1 MDWQS
6 SLDPKSINQP
16 SSHDLELMSHH
27 LAWSALGLNLDNRY
41 DLFIPTDAFINQV
54 STDTLDNHPEVRSSI
69 LNHDQ
74 ILHGLPWTII
84 PRLSTY
90 GLRHIVLAIHF
101 VMTLSQSRSYQHQG
115 WYPEAS
121 NQYSYSSNVNIHTSF
136 WPSNHRH
143 ETWSDH

>member
-27 LAWSALGLNLDNRY
+27 LAWSALGHNPDNRY
-41 DLFIPTDAFINQV
+41 DLFIPTDAFLNQI
-54 STDTLDNHPEVRSSI
+54 SSDTLNHHPEVRSSI
-69 LNHDQ
+69 LKHDH
-74 ILHGLPWTII
+74 ILHGFPLTIT

-90 GLRHIVLAIHF
+90 GLRHIILAIHF
-101 VMTLSQSRSYQHQG
+101 VMALSQYRSYQHQG
-115 WYPEAS
+115 WYKEAS
-121 NQYSYSSNVNIHTSF
+121 HQYSYSRNVTIHTSAR
-136 WPSNHRH
+136 PSNHRH

>member
-16 SSHDLELMSHH
+16 SSHDLELMSQH
-27 LAWSALGLNLDNRY
+27 LAWPALGLNPNNTY
-41 DLFIPTDAFINQV
+41 DLFIPNDAFLNQI
-54 STDTLDNHPEVRSSI
+54 SSDTLNHHSEVRSSI

-74 ILHGLPWTII
+74 ILHGLPWTIT
-84 PRLSTY
+84 PKLNTY
-90 GLRHIVLAIHF
+90 GLQHIVLATLF

-115 WYPEAS
+115 WYLEAS
-121 NQYSYSSNVNIHTSF
+121 HQYSYSSNVTIHTSVR
-136 WPSNHRH
+136 PSNHRH